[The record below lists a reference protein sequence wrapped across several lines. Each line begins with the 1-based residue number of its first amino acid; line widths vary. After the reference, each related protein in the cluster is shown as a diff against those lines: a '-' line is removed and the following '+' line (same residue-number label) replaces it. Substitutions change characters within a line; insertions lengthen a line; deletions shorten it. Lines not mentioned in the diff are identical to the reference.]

1 MFLSLSCFASV
12 AFGSSGERLVI
23 GIYENPPK
31 VYRDHHRRPAG
42 LFVELIEAIA
52 ERQGWALEF
61 QDCKW
66 SDCLQALES
75 GAIDLMPDVAAT
87 DERRGRFAFHQVP
100 VAQAWSQLYRPAQ
113 LDLLTLDDLQGLRIS
128 VLRGSVQQAWF
139 EARPELG
146 VELVIVSSMLDGFR
160 AVEHGEADAAA
171 SNNFF
176 GARFASRHGLADAA
190 ITFDQQSL
198 HFAAPLTGPADRL
211 AAIDSLLLQW
221 KGQRDSPYFRALQRA
236 LVPEPLT
243 AMPPWVVPLTMVL
256 LFVVVLLLVF
266 SALLRWRV
274 KARTRA
280 LDHSRRQLEHV
291 LDSSTVVLYQAHSAT
306 LAPFWISPNV
316 GRLFGLSPAELI
328 EETGW
333 EARILEQDRG
343 KRSRIAT
350 ELADADQL
358 AVDYRII
365 DGHGKTRHLR
375 DEMRVLAAGDGRAEV
390 IGTWTDLTSDYQQ
403 RERIRFL
410 SNHDRLTRLPNRAF
424 LREQLKT
431 AIAQTDM
438 GGQGGM
444 LLIIDLDRFAAI
456 NEAMGMAVGDR
467 LLAAVARRILG
478 QLAATDLVARSGNDE
493 FCILMGAADSCETAA
508 RLCQGLLERIALP
521 IQIEDHQLTVT
532 ASIGLAHFPAH
543 GRSVS
548 EVMAAA
554 ELALQQARKGGGNA
568 WAAYRPELGTVTSER
583 MFLEQDINKA
593 LEQDQ
598 FELFYQPQYSLI
610 EQRLV
615 GLECLIRWQHPQRGM
630 IMPGAFIPFAEQTGQ
645 IRKIDL
651 WVLRRAC
658 FQLAQWRDAGIDVPR
673 VSVNLSASEFRSE
686 ALTDSIIAV
695 IEEFGIAPDQLE
707 LEITETTLMEAP
719 DQAAGVMLALDK
731 LGVHLSMD
739 DFGTGYSNLAQL
751 LALPLDQLK
760 VDQSLLA
767 NIEHSSQKQSVLRA
781 IIALARALDMD
792 LIAEGIESPAQLE
805 FLKRAGCP
813 LGQGY
818 LLGRPLP
825 ASQLEQML
833 KQHRLAPASS

>member
-1 MFLSLSCFASV
+1 MLE
-12 AFGSSGERLVI
+12 AFTAV
-23 GIYENPPK
+23 
-31 VYRDHHRRPAG
+31 
-42 LFVELIEAIA
+42 
-52 ERQGWALEF
+52 
-61 QDCKW
+61 
-66 SDCLQALES
+66 ES
-75 GAIDLMPDVAAT
+75 GD
-87 DERRGRFAFHQVP
+87 
-100 VAQAWSQLYRPAQ
+100 
-113 LDLLTLDDLQGLRIS
+113 
-128 VLRGSVQQAWF
+128 
-139 EARPELG
+139 
-146 VELVIVSSMLDGFR
+146 
-160 AVEHGEADAAA
+160 ADAAA

-198 HFAAPLTGPADRL
+198 HFAAPLTVSPDRL
-211 AAIDSLLLQW
+211 EAIDDMLLRW
-221 KGQRDSPYFRALQRA
+221 KGQGDSPYFRALQRA

-243 AMPPWVVPLTMVL
+243 AMPPWVVPLTMGL

-280 LDHSRRQLEHV
+280 LEHYRRQLEHV
-291 LDSSTVVLYQAHSAT
+291 LDSSTVVLYQASAT

-316 GRLFGLSPAELI
+316 VRLFGLSAAELI
-328 EETGW
+328 ENAGW
-333 EARILEQDRG
+333 ESRILEQDRD
-343 KRSRIAT
+343 KRSRIAA
-350 ELADADQL
+350 ELSDADQL

-375 DEMRVLAAGDGRAEV
+375 DEMRVLAARDGHTEV
-390 IGTWTDLTSDYQQ
+390 IGTWTDLTSDYEQ

-424 LREQLKT
+424 LREQLRT

-444 LLIIDLDRFAAI
+444 LLIIDLDRFGAI
-456 NEAMGMAVGDR
+456 NEAMGMAVGDQ
-467 LLAAVARRILG
+467 LLAALARRILG

-493 FCILMGAADSCETAA
+493 FCILMGAADSCETTA
-508 RLCQGLLERIALP
+508 RLCQGLLERIAVP

-543 GRSVS
+543 GRNVS

-598 FELFYQPQYSLI
+598 FELFYQPQYSLT

-615 GLECLIRWQHPQRGM
+615 GLECLIRWQHPRRGM

-645 IRKIDL
+645 IRKIDI
-651 WVLRRAC
+651 WVLRKAC
-658 FQLAQWRDAGIDVPR
+658 FQLGQWRDAGLDAPR

-686 ALTDSIIAV
+686 ALAASIAAV
-695 IEEFGIAPDQLE
+695 IQEFGIAPEQLE

-760 VDQSLLA
+760 IDQSLLA
-767 NIEHSSQKQSVLRA
+767 NIEHSAQKQSVLKA
-781 IIALARALDMD
+781 IIALARALDME
-792 LIAEGIESPAQLE
+792 LIAEGIETPAQLE
-805 FLKRAGCP
+805 FLKHAGCP

-818 LLGRPLP
+818 LLGRPLS
-825 ASQLEQML
+825 ASQTEQL
-833 KQHRLAPASS
+833 LRQHCSEVTY

>member
-1 MFLSLSCFASV
+1 MLE
-12 AFGSSGERLVI
+12 AFTAV
-23 GIYENPPK
+23 
-31 VYRDHHRRPAG
+31 
-42 LFVELIEAIA
+42 
-52 ERQGWALEF
+52 
-61 QDCKW
+61 
-66 SDCLQALES
+66 ES
-75 GAIDLMPDVAAT
+75 GD
-87 DERRGRFAFHQVP
+87 
-100 VAQAWSQLYRPAQ
+100 
-113 LDLLTLDDLQGLRIS
+113 
-128 VLRGSVQQAWF
+128 
-139 EARPELG
+139 
-146 VELVIVSSMLDGFR
+146 
-160 AVEHGEADAAA
+160 ADAAA

-198 HFAAPLTGPADRL
+198 HFAAPLTVSPDRL
-211 AAIDSLLLQW
+211 EAIDDMLLRW
-221 KGQRDSPYFRALQRA
+221 KGQGDSPYFRALQRA

-243 AMPPWVVPLTMVL
+243 AMPPWVVPLTMGL

-280 LDHSRRQLEHV
+280 LEHYRRQLEHV
-291 LDSSTVVLYQAHSAT
+291 LDSSTVVLYQASAT

-316 GRLFGLSPAELI
+316 VRLFGLSAAELI
-328 EETGW
+328 ENAGW
-333 EARILEQDRG
+333 ESRILEQDRD
-343 KRSRIAT
+343 KRSRIAA
-350 ELADADQL
+350 ELSDADQL

-375 DEMRVLAAGDGRAEV
+375 DEMRVLAARDGHTEV
-390 IGTWTDLTSDYQQ
+390 IGTWTDLTSDYEQ

-424 LREQLKT
+424 LREQLRT

-444 LLIIDLDRFAAI
+444 LLIIDLDRFGAI
-456 NEAMGMAVGDR
+456 NEGMGMAVGDQ
-467 LLAAVARRILG
+467 LLAALARRILG

-493 FCILMGAADSCETAA
+493 FCILMGAADSCETTA
-508 RLCQGLLERIALP
+508 RLCQGLLERIAVP

-543 GRSVS
+543 GRNVS

-598 FELFYQPQYSLI
+598 FELFYQPQYSLT

-615 GLECLIRWQHPQRGM
+615 GLECLIRWQHPRRGM

-645 IRKIDL
+645 IRKIDI
-651 WVLRRAC
+651 WVLRKAC
-658 FQLAQWRDAGIDVPR
+658 FQLGQWRDAGLDAPR

-686 ALTDSIIAV
+686 ALAASIAAV
-695 IEEFGIAPDQLE
+695 IQEFGIAPEQLE

-760 VDQSLLA
+760 IDQSLLA
-767 NIEHSSQKQSVLRA
+767 NIEHSAQKQSVLKA
-781 IIALARALDMD
+781 IIALARALDME
-792 LIAEGIESPAQLE
+792 LIAEGIETPAQLE
-805 FLKRAGCP
+805 FLKHAGCP

-818 LLGRPLP
+818 LLGRPLS
-825 ASQLEQML
+825 ASQTEQL
-833 KQHRLAPASS
+833 LRQHCSEVTY